1 MAEKIDLKQSF
12 IDTLTILATKL
23 NKREYDKVTSV
34 MYSLHCGVSMGFG
47 VADPMLLPTFEE
59 IWNLNKDNILVSKIN
74 ILEKSICYCFNHSI
88 FIRYCIC
95 NSSFYNTC

>member
-1 MAEKIDLKQSF
+1 MAETIDLRQSF

-59 IWNLNKDNILVSKIN
+59 IWNMTKEKRVKQQAHVKVFKVYENNNIQPK
-74 ILEKSICYCFNHSI
+74 K
-88 FIRYCIC
+88 
-95 NSSFYNTC
+95 